1 MSRWDYAG
9 RWALVTGASAGI
21 GEAFARA
28 LAARG
33 MHVAL
38 SARREDRLREIAAEI
53 EAAHGVQTAVIPAD
67 LSTDGG
73 AADLWSAA
81 TEDGR
86 RIHLLVN
93 NAGFGSKAEF
103 GAIPLDRQVEMVR
116 LNCVAPMELMHLAL
130 AAGTPG
136 VVNVASIAGY
146 QPVPMMATYSAS
158 KAFLMTLSEAVGEEL
173 RGSAMR
179 IVTVNPGP
187 VATEFQQVAG
197 TEVSARTLGL
207 RTPEQVVAA
216 ALAVLDAG
224 TGTVVPGF
232 PNRLSSFTVRVA
244 PRSLVLKAAKK
255 MMKAFR

>member
-1 MSRWDYAG
+1 MSGWVYAG

-21 GEAFARA
+21 GEALARE

-38 SARREDRLREIAAEI
+38 SARREDRLRALAGEI
-53 EAAHGVQTAVIPAD
+53 EAAHGVRTAVVPAD
-67 LSTDGG
+67 LSEEG
-73 AADLWSAA
+73 AAARLWTAA
-81 TEDGR
+81 GEEGR
-86 RIHLLVN
+86 AIHLLVN

-103 GAIPLDRQVEMVR
+103 LAIALHRQTEMVR
-116 LNCVAPMELMHLAL
+116 LNCIAPMELMHLAL
-130 AAGTPG
+130 GAGTPG

-146 QPVPMMATYSAS
+146 QPVPMMAAYSAS

-173 RGSAMR
+173 RGSGTR

-197 TEVSARTLGL
+197 TEVNARTLGI
-207 RTPEQVVAA
+207 RTPQQVVAA
-216 ALAVLDAG
+216 ALEALEAG

-232 PNRLSSFTVRVA
+232 PNRLGAVAVRVA